1 MDILSFPVLYPSYN
15 ISYLCFV
22 GHFQVPAT
30 FRYLLIRR
38 ASKIGPAFTDWELRG
53 VSFKMHTLPLKSKL
67 NETQKWLIIRTFPIF
82 FQEFLKNFRLFELI
96 TLLWLQLKITKKFQ

>member
-82 FQEFLKNFRLFELI
+82 FSGISEKLSIIWTNYSTLI
-96 TLLWLQLKITKKFQ
+96 TVENY